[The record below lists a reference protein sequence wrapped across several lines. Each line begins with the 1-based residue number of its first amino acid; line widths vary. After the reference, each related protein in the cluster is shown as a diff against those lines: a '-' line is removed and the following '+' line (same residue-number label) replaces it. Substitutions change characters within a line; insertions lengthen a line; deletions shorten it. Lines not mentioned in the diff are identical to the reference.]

1 MKDTDR
7 VRWTIEELR
16 AAVAAALADG
26 YDGPPNGRVRD
37 VPDQRTIRYYTTLGL
52 IDRAAEMRGRT
63 ALYCTRHLV
72 QLVAIKKLQAQGL
85 SLAEVQQALVGR
97 PTAELARLAGLGIG
111 LAKEKRDQRPSR
123 TRSFWKEAPAPS
135 GKPEVDETARSGTSF
150 KKLRGAGGRNAG
162 GAGPE
167 TLPDTVLCAENGER
181 PQQLQGIKLAAN
193 VTLLVDSS
201 RMLEDSELA
210 ALRLA
215 SSRLIDL
222 LSKLEIIPPRE
233 EGDPR

>member
-1 MKDTDR
+1 MKNDEV

-16 AAVAAALADG
+16 AAVAAALGEG

-52 IDRAAEMRGRT
+52 IDRAVEMRGRT
-63 ALYCTRHLV
+63 ALYGTRHLL
-72 QLVAIKKLQAQGL
+72 QLVAIKKLQAQGQSL
-85 SLAEVQQALVGR
+85 SEVQQSLVGQ
-97 PTAELARLAGLGIG
+97 PTAAIARLAGLSLGR
-111 LAKEKRDQRPSR
+111 LKEKRDQGPSSSR
-123 TRSFWKEAPAPS
+123 LFWKEAPAPADKS
-135 GKPEVDETARSGTSF
+135 EVDETPRSGAPF
-150 KKLRGAGGRNAG
+150 KKVAGTVLRNTARAV
-162 GAGPE
+162 PE
-167 TLPDTVLCAENGER
+167 TVPDTFLGADR

-193 VTLLVDSS
+193 VTLLVAGS
-201 RMLEDSELA
+201 RTLEDSDLA

-215 SSRLIDL
+215 SSPLIDL